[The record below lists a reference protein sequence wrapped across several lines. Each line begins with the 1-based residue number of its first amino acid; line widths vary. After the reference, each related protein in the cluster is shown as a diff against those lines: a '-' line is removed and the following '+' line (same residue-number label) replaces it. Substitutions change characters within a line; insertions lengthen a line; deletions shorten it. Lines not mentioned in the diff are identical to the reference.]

1 MKSVQKDERM
11 IKGRAGIE
19 RVSEIL
25 IVMLEKK
32 KFQDNLIVQVCRQV
46 KNKDQKW
53 EGPDNLNF

>member
-1 MKSVQKDERM
+1 M

-25 IVMLEKK
+25 IVILEKK
-32 KFQDNLIVQVCRQV
+32 KFQVNLIVQICRQV
-46 KNKDQKW
+46 KYKDQKW